1 MTSNIAII
9 NPNQYQSYQRKKG
22 KKEGRAGEK
31 GKIRKKVVLIC
42 HKYLPLSF
50 FLTSTSSAVLNM
62 YATEERNTES
72 LKLCIVLSHHT
83 KLAAI
88 EIRVEGHSGDV
99 AVFHLDFC

>member
-42 HKYLPLSF
+42 HKYVFRTWGF
-50 FLTSTSSAVLNM
+50 FRTMHGKTAPS
-62 YATEERNTES
+62 
-72 LKLCIVLSHHT
+72 C
-83 KLAAI
+83 
-88 EIRVEGHSGDV
+88 
-99 AVFHLDFC
+99 